1 MRRWAAALALG
12 VACAAPAAAHAQPAE
27 IAYGALPGG
36 LHVDDAAAL
45 PEGAAI
51 VELLSGF
58 GYRSGVLA
66 PDHRFGRAVGDVAA
80 AYGVTGAL
88 SVGLSLDGYYDRH
101 YGYPSGGSSG
111 CGATCDDGY
120 VGNPHLYARYVYPIG
135 RHAVG
140 AQLGVWAPG
149 NKAPSL
155 RPSATSVDLLALASL
170 AAGPGTLSLD
180 AGFRLD
186 RSAQSVDDLMRLSL
200 QDRISLGVSEYDEV
214 LGGARYAVP
223 LGRTW
228 VGVEASLEDF
238 VGSPPAGMAS
248 FASRRLLVR
257 GAMTAGVRIADRW
270 ELAAFVEAA
279 SEPAVSAAQVH
290 DFNIPVFPYEPEI
303 TGGLSLAAGFGGEGT
318 AAHVPP
324 PCWATPAGC
333 TPDVTPLYGVIAGTV
348 VDRAGKPVAG
358 ARVTVQ
364 GHTYGAA
371 ASYVTDADGSYRIE
385 HVQVGRRIATPGPR
399 GPTSEDK
406 LDEPSLVVSA
416 ELGDGKP
423 ATATL
428 DAPRAGPNTVP
439 PLALEPALPAGQ
451 LEGIVRTQAGRP
463 IAGATIAVSPGAA
476 HVESGADGTF
486 KLDLAP
492 GKYKVTVQAPGLATQ
507 ELDVTIDPNGVAI
520 KELVLHQ

>member
-1 MRRWAAALALG
+1 MCRWAAALALG
-12 VACAAPAAAHAQPAE
+12 VACAASVPAHAQPAA

-45 PEGAAI
+45 PAGSAV

-101 YGYPSGGSSG
+101 YGFPSGGSSG
-111 CGATCDDGY
+111 CGASCDDGY
-120 VGNPHLYARYVYPIG
+120 VGNPHVHARYVYPVG
-135 RHAVG
+135 REALGV
-140 AQLGVWAPG
+140 QLGVWVPG

-155 RPSATSVDLLALASL
+155 RPSATSVDLVALASL

-186 RSAQSVDDLMRLSL
+186 RSAQSVDELMRLSL

-214 LGGARYAVP
+214 LGGARYVVP
-223 LGRTW
+223 RGRTW
-228 VGVEASLEDF
+228 VGLEASLEDF
-238 VGSPPAGMAS
+238 VGSPPAEMAS
-248 FASRRLLVR
+248 FASGRLLVR
-257 GAMTAGVRIADRW
+257 GAVTAGVRVADRW

-279 SEPAVSAAQVH
+279 SEPGVSAAQVH
-290 DFNIPVFPYEPEI
+290 HFNIPVYPYEPEL
-303 TGGLSLAAGFGGEGT
+303 TGGLSLAAGFGGAG
-318 AAHVPP
+318 AAVHEPP
-324 PCWATPAGC
+324 PCWDTPAGC
-333 TPDVTPLYGVIAGTV
+333 TPEIEPLYGVVTGSV
-348 VDRAGKPVAG
+348 VDQAGKPVAG

-406 LDEPSLVVSA
+406 LDEPSLAVTA
-416 ELGDGKP
+416 QLGDGKP
-423 ATATL
+423 ATAAV
-428 DAPRAGPNTVP
+428 DAPKAGINTVP
-439 PLALEPALPAGQ
+439 PIALEPALPAGQ
-451 LEGIVRTQAGRP
+451 LEGIVRTQAGKP
-463 IAGATIAVSPGAA
+463 VEGATITVTPGSA

-492 GKYKVTVQAPGLATQ
+492 GKYKVTVKAPGLATQ

-520 KELVLHQ
+520 KELVLHR